1 MNNLKITIPSY
12 DQFCSM
18 NNNREYKGLEFKV
31 HMTENLYLLFEMRN
45 ENLIFINGQS
55 KIYVAW
61 CTHNGFPIA
70 TETYINCKEGYDE
83 AIKFLFQ
90 TAEKFENVFRD
101 FLKNTTVAR

>member
-1 MNNLKITIPSY
+1 
-12 DQFCSM
+12 M

-31 HMTENLYLLFEMRN
+31 HMTENLYLLFEIRN
-45 ENLIFINGQS
+45 ENLIFINGRS

-101 FLKNTTVAR
+101 FSENITVAR

>member
-18 NNNREYKGLEFKV
+18 NNDREYKGLEFKV

-55 KIYVAW
+55 KIYVAL
-61 CTHNGFPIA
+61 CNHNGFPIA
-70 TETYINCKEGYDE
+70 TETYIKCKEGY
-83 AIKFLFQ
+83 
-90 TAEKFENVFRD
+90 
-101 FLKNTTVAR
+101 

>member
-1 MNNLKITIPSY
+1 
-12 DQFCSM
+12 M

-31 HMTENLYLLFEMRN
+31 HMTENLYLLFEIRN
-45 ENLIFINGQS
+45 ENLIFINGRS

-90 TAEKFENVFRD
+90 TAEKFENIFRD
-101 FLKNTTVAR
+101 FLKNTIIAR

>member
-1 MNNLKITIPSY
+1 
-12 DQFCSM
+12 M